1 MTHQTEK
8 QQASPFAVRADVFSA
23 SIKTLGTLP
32 WEQVHQIMAELM
44 RSQPMNLDQEA
55 GSLPEGAV
63 PNGSPDGNPAL
74 DRK

>member
-1 MTHQTEK
+1 MTQQTEK
-8 QQASPFAVRADVFSA
+8 KQASHFAVRADVFSA

-32 WEQVHQIMAELM
+32 WEQVHQIMSELM
-44 RSQPMNLDQEA
+44 RSQPMNLDQEV
-55 GSLPEGAV
+55 GPPIEGAV